1 MTPPSDGTAH
11 NTPDHAHDLPTAI
24 LSDLSDDSDASTQV
38 GDHNGDND
46 ADASLDSHTSS
57 QLPDDQSINSMLDS
71 ATSDEVGVISVEQET
86 ESDTSTMSLPSNDD
100 NGEQHHPD
108 DMDDHGDITSSTQHT
123 ITANH
128 HGGGAST
135 TPADAIQDADSGS
148 GSGGG
153 THLAPVSPLGN
164 PDYNDTHFP
173 HPDHAN
179 QRSDANTAAV
189 ALAPPHDRTCSTNNC
204 KRFSRF
210 TFTDFEWPACCTL
223 CYSQGSSSHSSTCDA
238 SQGTCTTR
246 GCQRRL
252 NSDPLVG
259 WHPVGERF
267 CCVGCIDTAGTR
279 HSATCDAT
287 LRSQNDIEPSAS
299 HANAPS
305 RPAATLALT
314 LVLSPLPPVPRIL
327 VVMLTTLATLTHG
340 APGTPALAGS
350 GVSLVPPTR
359 CSLVLALATST
370 LLSLSNADEQRLPQ
384 LPCVTIHFYDPADH
398 FHAVYTVNQAGSG
411 HASDPSHLVYGD
423 SDSEAALFRSVYG
436 AANHHHGTIDDPR
449 RYERQQAPNI
459 RNDSIDRA
467 YERTRREVSPGN

>member
-1 MTPPSDGTAH
+1 M
-11 NTPDHAHDLPTAI
+11 
-24 LSDLSDDSDASTQV
+24 
-38 GDHNGDND
+38 
-46 ADASLDSHTSS
+46 
-57 QLPDDQSINSMLDS
+57 
-71 ATSDEVGVISVEQET
+71 
-86 ESDTSTMSLPSNDD
+86 
-100 NGEQHHPD
+100 
-108 DMDDHGDITSSTQHT
+108 
-123 ITANH
+123 
-128 HGGGAST
+128 
-135 TPADAIQDADSGS
+135 
-148 GSGGG
+148 
-153 THLAPVSPLGN
+153 
-164 PDYNDTHFP
+164 
-173 HPDHAN
+173 
-179 QRSDANTAAV
+179 
-189 ALAPPHDRTCSTNNC
+189 CSTNNC
-204 KRFSRF
+204 RRFSRF

-223 CYSQGSSSHSSTCDA
+223 CYSQGSSSHSPTCDA

-314 LVLSPLPPVPRIL
+314 LMLSPLPLVPRIL

-350 GVSLVPPTR
+350 GVSGVSLVPPTR
-359 CSLVLALATST
+359 CSLVLVLATST
-370 LLSLSNADEQRLPQ
+370 FLSLSNADEQRLPQ
-384 LPCVTIHFYDPADH
+384 LPCVTIHVYDPADH
-398 FHAVYTVNQAGSG
+398 FHTVYTVNQAGSG

-436 AANHHHGTIDDPR
+436 AANHHEPDSETPHGPHAAQQGPGSPSTLDHPSTQLGDTLTHTVMPTSVDTPAYTSFLHGLLAQMQDETDSESDGSLVPDNWSSDDATPEPHQVPTFLRFMTLEQRTPTSSTGKLATVKVPAVVMTAIYVVKQAAAQTRAMMATPSLTTLPAQTTTATARAADPTPQEHCAAPGASLSLTRCTLPRVTAHGLKKCSLTFDTPR
-449 RYERQQAPNI
+449 RAPGQS
-459 RNDSIDRA
+459 RS
-467 YERTRREVSPGN
+467 SPAPQWSAP